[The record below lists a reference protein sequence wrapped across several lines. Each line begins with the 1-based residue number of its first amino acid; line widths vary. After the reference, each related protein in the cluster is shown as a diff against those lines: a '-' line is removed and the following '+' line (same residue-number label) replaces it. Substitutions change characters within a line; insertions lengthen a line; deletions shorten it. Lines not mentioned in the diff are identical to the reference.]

1 MYKTFFGLRENPFN
15 INPDPRFL
23 YLTPQTQEALD
34 QLTYGIQCRKG
45 CILLTG
51 EVGTGKT
58 TLVNYLLDWLRH
70 KKMPTAFIFNSH
82 LSVTHLFDFILT
94 EFGIPVDFRLR
105 SNMLLQLT
113 KWLLERVRAGE
124 TPVLILDEAQGLS
137 FELLE
142 EVRLLLNLETASE
155 KLLQIVL
162 VGQPE
167 LEDKLKRPE
176 MRQFRQRI
184 ALRCFTVPL
193 TLEESYGYIA
203 DRLRIGGA
211 KGDPIFAPEAVEAV
225 HFYSRGIPRVMNLLC
240 EHALINAYVEQ
251 LHPVPAQMVEEA
263 ARDFLWEE
271 FRPVPMHSSS
281 GNNAT
286 RDLAVIQSISAKQSV
301 RPFTTEESS
310 VHEQPNTTRP
320 PALATFAVE
329 EPALTA
335 EKNSVTTVLKLGE
348 RAALSENQNLSV
360 SLDGLIPGLPGL
372 ESEQNER
379 ALSLDSI
386 ASPPDSGAQLVA
398 ELKRLL
404 VTVSR
409 IASLLIPPRGG
420 KQRSPAASD
429 TKMSVS
435 ENHALALGTIN
446 QFLRNSRR
454 TSIRVLLHS
463 WKSWRRHR
471 TTHFLRATSLAA
483 WSRVAAVVVRRIRQP
498 IHPARVMQRW
508 TFEFKRDWISMMNAF
523 GFPQMNKSLLR
534 WLRKPVLFKPM
545 TSRKNQPV

>member
-1 MYKTFFGLRENPFN
+1 MYKNFFGLSENPFN

-34 QLTYGIQCRKG
+34 QLTYGIQNRKG

-70 KKMPTAFIFNSH
+70 KRMPTAFIFNSH
-82 LSVTHLFDFILT
+82 LRVNHLFDFILT
-94 EFGIPVDFRLR
+94 EFGIPVDFRLK

-113 KWLLERVRAGE
+113 KWLLERFRAGE

-137 FELLE
+137 LELLE

-176 MRQFRQRI
+176 LRQFRQRI
-184 ALRCFTVPL
+184 ALRCTTAPL

-203 DRLRIGGA
+203 ERLRIVGA
-211 KGDPIFAPEAVEAV
+211 KGDPIFAPEAMEAV

-251 LHPVPAQMVEEA
+251 LNPVRAQMVEEA
-263 ARDFLWEE
+263 ARNFLWEE
-271 FRPVPMHSSS
+271 FRPFPMHSSS
-281 GNNAT
+281 GNNTT
-286 RDLAVIQSISAKQSV
+286 RDLTVIQSISAKQSV
-301 RPFTTEESS
+301 RPFRTEESS
-310 VHEQPNTTRP
+310 LHEPSHATRP
-320 PALATFAVE
+320 TTLATFAVE
-329 EPALTA
+329 EHALTA
-335 EKNSVTTVLKLGE
+335 EKSSVTTVPERGE
-348 RAALSENQNLSV
+348 SAASRENQNLSAF
-360 SLDGLIPGLPGL
+360 LNDLIPSLPRL
-372 ESEQNER
+372 EQKQNEKG
-379 ALSLDSI
+379 LSSDSFPW
-386 ASPPDSGAQLVA
+386 PPYSAAQLVA

-404 VTVSR
+404 VTVSP

-420 KQRSPAASD
+420 KQPSPAASD

-435 ENHALALGTIN
+435 ESHALTLSTIN
-446 QFLRNSRR
+446 QLLRNSRR
-454 TSIRVLLHS
+454 TSIRVLVHS

-471 TTHFLRATSLAA
+471 TTRFLLATALAA
-483 WSRVAAVVVRRIRQP
+483 WPRVAAVVVRRVRQP
-498 IHPARVMQRW
+498 IYPVWVMQRW
-508 TFEFKRDWISMMNAF
+508 ILEFKRDWISMMNAF
-523 GFPQMNKSLLR
+523 GFPQMNKSLRR
-534 WLRKPVLFKPM
+534 WLRQPVPFKPM